1 MKTQR
6 YTSQLELIPCEQPL
20 YSSKHR
26 LFTDSD
32 EEKKK
37 QYLDA
42 TIDKFTQERESY
54 NKYIEFLTKTINDSP
69 DGRFLLNTLR
79 APMAIASI
87 ASNDQDKYVFNIIS
101 EHEMQRGYMTLS
113 VNDGTIHVELYT
125 QIGIYMENTYK
136 YISIIIPPE
145 HKYYKEWIYT
155 LNPIPELHN
164 VLCKYIDPTV

>member
-26 LFTDSD
+26 LFTDGD

-37 QYLDA
+37 QYQDA
-42 TIDKFTQERESY
+42 IIDKFTQERESY

-79 APMAIASI
+79 APVAIASI

-136 YISIIIPPE
+136 YISITIPPE

-164 VLCKYIDPTV
+164 VLCKYIDLTI